1 MAGRLFSM
9 FLRYGDK
16 IMENEPN
23 QVNEFLLEDAESG
36 ERFKFQAELR

>member
-1 MAGRLFSM
+1 M
-9 FLRYGDK
+9 FLRDGDK

-23 QVNEFLLEDAESG
+23 QVNKFLLEDAESG